1 MATAQETLHS
11 LGHLPWVQEAWEGK
25 KETGEEGPTPVPRQ
39 LDGCP
44 WQKEEAGS
52 GRAVSPHQ
60 DATLEFLATL
70 HPTPPPHPVLWG
82 SLRASGMDQD
92 ENSGGQTARWLMQ
105 DSQHSGGGDKG
116 VSSLRLTWAVS

>member
-25 KETGEEGPTPVPRQ
+25 KETQEMVSAPEEGPTPVTQQ

-60 DATLEFLATL
+60 DATLKFLAAL

-82 SLRASGMDQD
+82 SPRASGMDQD
-92 ENSGGQTARWLMQ
+92 ENSGDRQLRGSCRTLSTQEAEARG
-105 DSQHSGGGDKG
+105 SQ
-116 VSSLRLTWAVS
+116 V